1 MFDEAEFG
9 VDDISE
15 EEYNRLKEK
24 NMPKKKKKG
33 KNKKAKSKRVNHV
46 RASLKLL
53 VLLAFCIPCTHCT
66 LFVLGGRVQKR
77 VNKC

>member
-33 KNKKAKSKRVNHV
+33 KKKKAKSK
-46 RASLKLL
+46 K
-53 VLLAFCIPCTHCT
+53 
-66 LFVLGGRVQKR
+66 K
-77 VNKC
+77 K

>member
-1 MFDEAEFG
+1 MYDEAEFG

-33 KNKKAKSKRVNHV
+33 KKKKAKSK
-46 RASLKLL
+46 KK
-53 VLLAFCIPCTHCT
+53 
-66 LFVLGGRVQKR
+66 KR
-77 VNKC
+77 K

>member
-24 NMPKKKKKG
+24 NMPKKKKKKG
-33 KNKKAKSKRVNHV
+33 KKKKAKAK
-46 RASLKLL
+46 K
-53 VLLAFCIPCTHCT
+53 
-66 LFVLGGRVQKR
+66 K
-77 VNKC
+77 KKK

>member
-33 KNKKAKSKRVNHV
+33 KKKKAKSK
-46 RASLKLL
+46 KK
-53 VLLAFCIPCTHCT
+53 
-66 LFVLGGRVQKR
+66 KR
-77 VNKC
+77 K

>member
-24 NMPKKKKKG
+24 TMPKKKKKA
-33 KNKKAKSKRVNHV
+33 KKKKSKT
-46 RASLKLL
+46 K
-53 VLLAFCIPCTHCT
+53 
-66 LFVLGGRVQKR
+66 K
-77 VNKC
+77 KKKK